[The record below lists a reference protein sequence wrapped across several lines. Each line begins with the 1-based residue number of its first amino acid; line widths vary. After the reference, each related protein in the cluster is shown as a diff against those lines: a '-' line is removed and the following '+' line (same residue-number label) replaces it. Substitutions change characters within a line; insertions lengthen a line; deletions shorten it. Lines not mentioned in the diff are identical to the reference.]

1 MMCMNFSD
9 IAILNIKRADYHCIV
24 RGISKNETVNLM
36 QNAKMT
42 EKKELYK
49 TQNLLL
55 HVKAGKEILTFR
67 DIEADVT
74 NFIPVKVLLFKDV
87 DIEKVLVL
95 TRFFL
100 EKKAISTLLFLLN
113 HYM

>member
-1 MMCMNFSD
+1 MVCMNFSD

-49 TQNLLL
+49 T
-55 HVKAGKEILTFR
+55 
-67 DIEADVT
+67 
-74 NFIPVKVLLFKDV
+74 
-87 DIEKVLVL
+87 
-95 TRFFL
+95 
-100 EKKAISTLLFLLN
+100 
-113 HYM
+113 